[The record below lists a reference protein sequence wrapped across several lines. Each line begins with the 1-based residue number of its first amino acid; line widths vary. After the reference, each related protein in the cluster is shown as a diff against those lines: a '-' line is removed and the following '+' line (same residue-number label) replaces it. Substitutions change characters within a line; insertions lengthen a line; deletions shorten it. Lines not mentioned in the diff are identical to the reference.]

1 MVGLSGS
8 ATRVIKIFFPQRVCR
23 SEILQGDVA
32 SQVDT
37 LVEKLRETKII

>member
-8 ATRVIKIFFPQRVCR
+8 ATRVIKIFFPQRVSS
-23 SEILQGDVA
+23 SEIFQGDLA

-37 LVEKLRETKII
+37 LVEKLREVKII